1 MEIKTVGI
9 VGAGQVGKSVAQ
21 LFAQNGY
28 AVILNNLKYSILEKA
43 KDDIAGILDKR
54 VAKGKVTEDQKKE
67 TLQRIHITVK
77 LEEMRKADFVLE
89 AVIENLPVK
98 LNLFKELDTIC
109 QKETIVVTNTGSF
122 TIATIAG
129 VTRRPDKVMG
139 MHFMNPAPVMQLV
152 EMARGPAT
160 SEETFKTV
168 KGLVEKLGK
177 TPILVDD
184 SPGFVTNRVLQAM
197 INQAI
202 YCFHEGLASA
212 EEIDEIMKLGMN
224 YPMGPLALA
233 DFIGLDTVLSMLEY
247 MHAELANAH
256 YKPCPL
262 LKQYV
267 AKGDLGKKSG
277 KGFYDYTNS
286 A

>member
-1 MEIKTVGI
+1 MGIKTVGI

-28 AVILNNLKYSILEKA
+28 SVILNNLDYSLLEKA

-54 VAKGKVTEDQKKE
+54 VARGKVTEDQKKE
-67 TLQRIHITVK
+67 ILQRIHLTVK
-77 LEEMRKADFVLE
+77 LAEMKEADFVLE
-89 AVIENLPVK
+89 AVIEELSVK
-98 LNLFKELDTIC
+98 LNLFEELDGIC
-109 QKETIVVTNTGSF
+109 QKETILVTNTGSF
-122 TIATIAG
+122 TIATIADA
-129 VTRRPDKVMG
+129 TRRPDKVMG
-139 MHFMNPAPVMQLV
+139 MHFMNPAPLMQLV

-168 KGLVEKLGK
+168 KGLAEKLGK
-177 TPILVDD
+177 TPIVVDD

-197 INQAI
+197 INEAI
-202 YCFHEGLASA
+202 YCLYEGLASA

-224 YPMGPLALA
+224 YPMGPLAMA
-233 DFIGLDTVLSMLEY
+233 DFIGLDTVLFMLEY
-247 MHAELANAH
+247 MHVELKNAH

-267 AKGDLGKKSG
+267 EKGHLGKKSG
-277 KGFYDYTNS
+277 KGFYHYIK
-286 A
+286 